1 MFKKGLVILFCLM
14 FVTSMVF
21 AGGGG
26 QQQQPAGGGAAQAPA
41 PKKVELKVG
50 MTLTLESHY
59 GMGLQELKKL
69 LDTYSKGTISLE
81 IFPNSQ
87 LGSERE
93 LIEGCSLGTIPM
105 ALTATGP
112 IPNFFPEFACLD
124 LPYLFPTAAIAYK
137 ALDGEVGQALLAQM
151 PSKGIIGLGFWEN
164 GFRHVT
170 NSKREIKTPADLRG
184 LKIRTMENNIHMD
197 TYKLYGASPTPMAMG
212 EVFIALQQG
221 TVDGQENPAVNIL
234 TSKLNEVQKY
244 MSLTGNFYSPS
255 VLMISKKVFDSM
267 SKEQQ
272 EAFMKAA
279 NEAKAWQR
287 KFSQDNDANMI
298 ARIKASGTIVTEVNL
313 QEWIDFSQPIYKA
326 YEGKLNQDFIRKIKA
341 IK

>member
-1 MFKKGLVILFCLM
+1 MFRRGLVVLLCLLFL
-14 FVTSMVF
+14 TTMVF

-26 QQQQPAGGGAAQAPA
+26 QQPAPSGGAQAA
-41 PKKVELKVG
+41 PQAKKVELKVG
-50 MTLTLESHY
+50 MTLTLDSHY

-93 LIEGCSLGTIPM
+93 LIEGVSLGTIPM

-137 ALDGEVGQALLAQM
+137 ALDGEVGTALLGQM
-151 PSKGIIGLGFWEN
+151 PSKGILGLGFWEN

-170 NSKREIKTPADLRG
+170 NSKREIKSPADLKG

-255 VLMISKKVFDSM
+255 VLMINKKIFDGM
-267 SKEQQ
+267 TKEQQ

-287 KFSQDNDANMI
+287 KYSQDNDANMI
-298 ARIKASGTIVTEVNL
+298 AKIKASGTLVTEVNL
-313 QEWIDFSQPIYKA
+313 KEWIDFSQPVYKA
-326 YEGKLNQDFIRKIKA
+326 YEGKLNQDFIKKIQA